1 MTPPLPDEARFRLL
15 VENIGDVLWFKE
27 LNPMRFSYVSPAF
40 ERIWGRSVAEL
51 QRKPSLWEE
60 GIHPE
65 DRPAV
70 RQALRAWFSGEKAD
84 YEVHYRVI
92 GKKGEVRWMA
102 DRGIILGRKNSKPYL
117 IGGIARDITEREA
130 ADASRKRLAAVV
142 ENSDDAI
149 ITLDLDGA
157 IQTWNA
163 GAERIFQYTA
173 AEAVG
178 RNVSFLRPLEAADD
192 EAVFRRYIRQGKRID
207 HYETHRVRKD
217 GRIIDI
223 SVSISPLNDSAGRI
237 CGFSKISRDITQR
250 NVDRRMFHQLLES
263 APDGFVIL
271 NAEGMVRMANARTE
285 VLFGL
290 PRKRIIGAAFE
301 ALLPADD
308 RYRFTACRR
317 DFLRQPNRAEKF
329 RGIHLNGLRRRA
341 EPFPMEISMSQ
352 VETPEGPLI
361 IIDITDITERKEAE
375 QTIRKLN
382 ADLEQRVQERTA
394 ALTEQIAARLRLEEE
409 LLNISEREQRRIG
422 QDLHDD
428 LGQQLAGAWMMVDV
442 LQRKLAADNSPR
454 HADARKIGSWLQKA
468 LSHTRSL
475 ARGLHPVA
483 PEQGGF
489 TKALETLAVQSAE
502 LFGVQC
508 FFECKG
514 APPIDDEFISTNLY
528 RIAQEAVSNAVKHG
542 AAKKVIIQLTQD
554 KLMITDDGSGLHE
567 SSPSEGMGMR
577 IMRYRAEMAGC
588 TLSVRSGCRKGVIV
602 TCHFHPPRH
611 HAKKNA
617 ITSDSNRKKRSH
629 RR

>member
-1 MTPPLPDEARFRLL
+1 MTPPLPDEARFRRLF
-15 VENIGDVLWFKE
+15 ENIGDVLWFKE
-27 LNPMRFSYVSPAF
+27 LNPARLTYVSPAF
-40 ERIWGRSVAEL
+40 ERIWGRGMAEL
-51 QRKPSLWEE
+51 QRKPGLWED

-70 RQALRAWFSGEKAD
+70 RQALRAWFSGEKPD

-92 GKKGEVRWMA
+92 GKKGEVRWLA
-102 DRGIILGRKNSKPYL
+102 DRGIILGRKNGKPYQ

-149 ITLDLDGA
+149 ITLDLDGV

-163 GAERIFQYTA
+163 GAERIFQYTEK
-173 AEAVG
+173 EAVG

-192 EAVFRRYIRQGKRID
+192 EAVFRRHIRQGKRID

-217 GRIIDI
+217 GRVIDI
-223 SVSISPLNDSAGRI
+223 SLSISPLFDSSGKI
-237 CGFSKISRDITQR
+237 TGFSKISRDITQR

-271 NAEGMVRMANARTE
+271 NAGGIVRMANARTE

-290 PRKRIIGAAFE
+290 PRKKIIGAPFE
-301 ALLPADD
+301 ALLPAED
-308 RYRFTACRR
+308 RHRFSACRR
-317 DFLRQPNRAEKF
+317 EFLHQPARAEKF
-329 RGIHLNGLRRRA
+329 RGMHLNGLRRRGG
-341 EPFPMEISMSQ
+341 PFPMEISLSQ

-375 QTIRKLN
+375 QTIRQLN
-382 ADLEQRVQERTA
+382 AELEQRVQERTA

-428 LGQQLAGAWMMVDV
+428 LGQQLAGAWMMAEV
-442 LQRKLAADNSPR
+442 LQRRLEAEKSPR
-454 HADARKIGSWLQKA
+454 HAEAKKIGGLLQKA
-468 LSHTRSL
+468 LAHTRGL

-483 PEQGGF
+483 QEQGGF
-489 TKALETLAVQSAE
+489 AKALETLAAQSGE
-502 LFGVQC
+502 LFGVKC
-508 FFECKG
+508 LFECEK
-514 APPIDDEFISTNLY
+514 APPIDDEAVSTHLY
-528 RIAQEAVSNAVKHG
+528 RIAQEAISNAVKHG
-542 AAKKVIIQLTQD
+542 AANTVRMQLTRAA
-554 KLMITDDGSGLHE
+554 LTITDDGSGLRD
-567 SSPSEGMGMR
+567 PLQSEGMGMR
-577 IMRYRAEMAGC
+577 IMRYRAEMAGG
-588 TLSVRSGCRKGVIV
+588 TLSVRNGRKGVIV
-602 TCHFHPPRH
+602 TCQFHPTTH
-611 HAKKNA
+611 HAEKTA
-617 ITSDSNRKKRSH
+617 AKRHARQKARPH